1 MSVKTAI
8 ILAALAAAA
17 NATELTMEQG
27 TLKPGSPVTLS
38 VKLAAGT
45 ALPTGIQFDLE
56 YDAAALDITVE
67 AGQAA
72 KQAGKNLQTATIHA
86 GKQRVLIFGFNRNA
100 ISDGVL
106 ANVRVSYKGHDT
118 GRSFPIHIT
127 ASSGTNQ
134 KAEQLTVTA
143 RDGSVKVEK

>member
-1 MSVKTAI
+1 MT
-8 ILAALAAAA
+8 A

-27 TLKPGSPVTLS
+27 TVTPGNPVTLS
-38 VKLAAGT
+38 VKLAAGA

-72 KQAGKNLQTATIHA
+72 KQAGKNLQTATIRD

-118 GRSFPIHIT
+118 GKSFPIHIT

-134 KAEQLTVTA
+134 KAEQVTVTA
-143 RDGSVKVEK
+143 QDGSVRVEK